1 MPEPIQIAEID
12 IYKKPI
18 YTLLDFLL
26 RKRTSRAGMGLNTT
40 ISFPLGEFN
49 ALFEY
54 MNGSDEEEK
63 VNNVKT
69 ILKTLS
75 DDSVII
81 DGIAQQIITIL
92 NPDILNSFLES
103 YQNNESIKIRY
114 TSENVEAYQSEL
126 RKRTEALKRR
136 RGGISVETTS
146 SGGALISVGAKVME
160 TRPRDSAY
168 PVGPHIILLLAGNI
182 IPLSSGPISIQSYS
196 QENDG
201 FYDDYER
208 GDSVEIDYLQ
218 RILSYI
224 KDPGRIF
231 VVEKRS
237 ITDSIR
243 TINTKSSSEENF
255 GADIFITEGNSVRWI
270 L

>member
-1 MPEPIQIAEID
+1 MPEPIEIAEID
-12 IYKKPI
+12 VYKIPIYK
-18 YTLLDFLL
+18 LCDFLL
-26 RKRTSRAGMGLNTT
+26 EKRTSREGRGLGTT
-40 ISFPLGEFN
+40 ISFPLVELST
-49 ALFEY
+49 LFDY
-54 MNGSDEEEK
+54 INGNIDEKLNELKSILEILNDDDVT
-63 VNNVKT
+63 VNGVK
-69 ILKTLS
+69 
-75 DDSVII
+75 
-81 DGIAQQIITIL
+81 QRIITIV
-92 NPDILNSFLES
+92 NTDILNSFLES
-103 YQNNESIKIRY
+103 YQNNELIKIRY
-114 TSENVEAYQSEL
+114 NSEHVEAYQSEL

-182 IPLSSGPISIQSYS
+182 IPLSSGPISIKSYS

-224 KDPGRIF
+224 KDPERIS
-231 VVEKRS
+231 VVGKRS
-237 ITDSIR
+237 VTDSIR
-243 TINTKSSSEENF
+243 TTNIKSSLEENF
-255 GADIFITEGNSVRWI
+255 GADTFITEGNSVRWI